1 MHFFLGTLRVK
12 VIRPQIKVGIYKLF
26 SIFFLT
32 KTYVVGTQK
41 NCHNETVLLSIQN
54 TRLNRWVRKYRCLFV
69 SLEFLKRNKC

>member
-26 SIFFLT
+26 SIFFIT

-41 NCHNETVLLSIQN
+41 NCHNETILLSIQN
-54 TRLNRWVRKYRCLFV
+54 THLNRLVRKYCCLFV
-69 SLEFLKRNKC
+69 SLEFLNRNKC